1 MSWLTDPGKV
11 STKKQE
17 LPNYEERLK
26 LPIGKRL
33 SYGLLKEAEAIL
45 IDLYKSGG
53 ISDYKRLSS
62 QTNSL
67 LFLLDELSSS
77 RDNLV
82 SYKGKN
88 IVLTDFWKAY
98 VENLKPDAEVINVDK
113 MVAEKKKIAK
123 IPANLEAKVEE
134 LVVA

>member
-17 LPNYEERLK
+17 LPNCEERLK
-26 LPIGKRL
+26 LPIDKRL
-33 SYGLLKEAEAIL
+33 SYGLLKEAEKVL
-45 IDLYKSGG
+45 ISLYNSGDV
-53 ISDYKRLSS
+53 SDYKRLSS
-62 QTNSL
+62 KTNSL
-67 LFLLDELSSS
+67 LFLLDELSSP

-88 IVLTDFWKAY
+88 IVLTVFGKAY
-98 VENLKPDAEVINVDK
+98 IENLKPDTEVIDVDK
-113 MVAEKKKIAK
+113 MVAEKKKI
-123 IPANLEAKVEE
+123 ANLEAKVEE